1 MVDTTKTVREYA
13 LEIPAA
19 TRIFEKLGIDY
30 CCGGGKSLADAC
42 AQAGLA
48 VEAVL
53 GSLETNARSDETFA
67 DEDWQTSSQAEL
79 IAHIVEK
86 HHAFTREELERLD
99 ALLSKV
105 CGVHGQNHPE
115 LFHIHDQFGTLRRDL
130 EPHMLKE
137 ESVLF
142 PYIIR
147 MEEAIVGNQALATP
161 PFGTVRNPVRVM
173 MAEHDAAGY
182 ILGRIREA
190 SSDYTVPPDGCISYK
205 TLYSALKALEV
216 DLHQHI
222 HLENNILFPRAAEL
236 EDRSCPIQ
244 RRVTTPQ
251 C

>member
-1 MVDTTKTVREYA
+1 MFESRKTVREYA

-30 CCGGGKSLADAC
+30 CCGGDKSLADAC
-42 AQAGLA
+42 AKAGVA
-48 VEAVL
+48 VEEVL
-53 GSLETNARSDETFA
+53 GSFQTNARSDETNGDA
-67 DEDWQTSSQAEL
+67 EWQTLSQAEL

-86 HHAFTREELERLD
+86 HHVFTREELVRLD
-99 ALLSKV
+99 ALLAKV
-105 CGVHGQNHPE
+105 CEVHGQNHPE
-115 LFHIHDQFGTLRRDL
+115 LFYIQDRFGKLRGEL

-142 PYIIR
+142 PYIVR
-147 MEEAIVGNQALATP
+147 MEEAAVANQTLPRP

-190 SSDYTVPPDGCISYK
+190 SSDYTVPADGCISYK
-205 TLYSALKALEV
+205 TLYCALAALEV

-222 HLENNILFPRAAEL
+222 HLENNILFPRAVEQDDP
-236 EDRSCPIQ
+236 ER
-244 RRVTTPQ
+244 T
-251 C
+251 